1 MKKDAKNNFDNE
13 SCYVKTEERC
23 FYVYIDGKQVWVT
36 EEFYY
41 SYTRLIN
48 KEDKENYN
56 RGRCLIPAER
66 GELKRCM
73 DNCSECP
80 LKRTGYNRSL
90 DHRQEEFGFEPADDY
105 DLIADIKLQEI
116 KDSLAEEIAALS
128 ILDQRI
134 LDLYR
139 QDFSEREIGYKVGL
153 SQKAVNLRLKKCIEL
168 LKEKLS
174 GF

>member
-1 MKKDAKNNFDNE
+1 MKNDVKNNLDNE
-13 SCYVKTEERC
+13 SCYVKTEERN
-23 FYVYIDGKQVWVT
+23 FYVYIDGQQIWVT
-36 EEFYY
+36 EEFYH

-80 LKRTGYNRSL
+80 LKRTGYAYSL
-90 DHRQEEFGFEPADDY
+90 DHRQEEFGLEPADDY
-105 DLIADIKLQEI
+105 DLAADIKLQEI
-116 KDSLAEEIAALS
+116 KDSLEAAVSLFTE
-128 ILDQRI
+128 LDQRI

-139 QDFSEREIGYKVGL
+139 QDFSEREIGSKVGL
-153 SQKAVNLRLKKCIEL
+153 SQKAVNLRIKKCIEL